1 MHFSYLIQLKKV
13 VIGMSQV
20 QPIEGITPSSLW
32 TTVGVLL
39 GLAGIAIVVFKII
52 EFYWKA
58 KDRKDEH
65 KQLDGKGV
73 TDVIAE
79 KVMAKLEPR
88 LEDMEKKLTA
98 DKNRLDNHE
107 ASIRSLNSSIDS
119 IKDGMQV
126 TADALSA
133 ILDHELHN
141 GNTDQMQKARDELQ
155 KYTNGL
161 IKKV

>member
-1 MHFSYLIQLKKV
+1 MTEAL
-13 VIGMSQV
+13 
-20 QPIEGITPSSLW
+20 QPIEGITPGALW
-32 TTVGVLL
+32 VTAGVLL
-39 GLAGIAIVVFKII
+39 GLAGVAIIIFKII
-52 EFYWKA
+52 EFSWKV
-58 KDRKDEH
+58 KDRKMST
-65 KQLDGKGV
+65 KQHEGKDM
-73 TDVIAE
+73 TDVIAD
-79 KVMAKLEPR
+79 KVLEKLEPR
-88 LEDMEKKLTA
+88 FKDIENKLDK

-107 ASIRSLNSSIDS
+107 SAIKTLNSSIDS

-141 GNTDQMQKARDELQ
+141 GSTDQMQRARDELQ

>member
-1 MHFSYLIQLKKV
+1 M
-13 VIGMSQV
+13 
-20 QPIEGITPSSLW
+20 QPIEGITPESLW
-32 TTVGVLL
+32 NAVAVFL
-39 GLAGIAIVVFKII
+39 GLAAIALIVFKLI

-141 GNTDQMQKARDELQ
+141 GNSDQMQKARDDLQ
-155 KYTNGL
+155 NYTNGL